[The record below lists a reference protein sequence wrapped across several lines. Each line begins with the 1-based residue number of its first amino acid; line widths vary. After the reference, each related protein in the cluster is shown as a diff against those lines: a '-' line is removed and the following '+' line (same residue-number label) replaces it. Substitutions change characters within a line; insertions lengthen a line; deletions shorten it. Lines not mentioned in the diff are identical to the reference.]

1 MIINILKELSNNP
14 SNLINSSQKKKK
26 MLKNF
31 FMYHI
36 EFNQKRYIDLLINN
50 IQISNST

>member
-14 SNLINSSQKKKK
+14 SNLINSSQKKK

>member
-26 MLKNF
+26 NAEKFLHVSHRIQSKKI
-31 FMYHI
+31 Y
-36 EFNQKRYIDLLINN
+36 RSID
-50 IQISNST
+50 Q